1 MSSTVKVRKNGPP
14 SSPFLAGFSGAIL
27 PGSGYLIGGEFK
39 DALAAFLT
47 NLLLIGGT
55 VELVQNKSY
64 LGATFLGMFTL
75 PFYLGNIYGG
85 INTVRLKHANWLQQQ
100 LIEMKILLEL

>member
-1 MSSTVKVRKNGPP
+1 M
-14 SSPFLAGFSGAIL
+14 AGISGALL

-39 DALAAFLT
+39 DALSALLT

-55 VELVQNKSY
+55 VELVQNESY
-64 LGATFLGMFTL
+64 LGATFLSMFTL

-85 INTVRLKHANWLQQQ
+85 IKTVRLKQANWRQQ
-100 LIEMKILLEL
+100 